1 MSAAEARAET
11 SLGLLCGSSAFLI
24 WGLLPIYYHQLGG
37 VAPVEILA
45 NRVFWSLP
53 VLIALA
59 AALAKWSEIKRLV
72 RSPKSLGVLALTT
85 CLISINWGLFIW
97 AISSGRILD
106 ASLGYFINPLMSVAI
121 GAVMLGEKIRTAQKV
136 AIGLACVAVLVELIS
151 LGRFPWVSLVLSTSF
166 AAYGYLRKTI
176 NADAVS
182 GHFIEIAFIAPLGL
196 AYIFIL
202 QNGGTGHLTD
212 GSLTGLLLAGAGP
225 LTVLP
230 LILFTMGARRLNLST
245 VGLLQYMAPTIQLF
259 VGILYG
265 EAFTPTRAVA
275 FGLIW
280 VGLAIFSIDAWR
292 SDRAQR
298 LAMGPM
304 AAQPDAN

>member
-1 MSAAEARAET
+1 M
-11 SLGLLCGSSAFLI
+11 
-24 WGLLPIYYHQLGG
+24 
-37 VAPVEILA
+37 
-45 NRVFWSLP
+45 
-53 VLIALA
+53 
-59 AALAKWSEIKRLV
+59 
-72 RSPKSLGVLALTT
+72 
-85 CLISINWGLFIW
+85 
-97 AISSGRILD
+97 
-106 ASLGYFINPLMSVAI
+106 
-121 GAVMLGEKIRTAQKV
+121 
-136 AIGLACVAVLVELIS
+136 
-151 LGRFPWVSLVLSTSF
+151 
-166 AAYGYLRKTI
+166 
-176 NADAVS
+176 
-182 GHFIEIAFIAPLGL
+182 
-196 AYIFIL
+196 
-202 QNGGTGHLTD
+202 
-212 GSLTGLLLAGAGP
+212 
-225 LTVLP
+225 LP